1 MPPEAATH
9 LFNLL
14 CELLPTGATEA
25 TVRQR
30 LKPLTTATSLVRNQL
45 GRTYLTLGGEFFQLT
60 AIFEGAARHLYQ
72 VTLRATPP
80 AYMAIKTFARTLP
93 ETADLPPALTAEWR
107 ASWLGFVPQL
117 LLRPTNG
124 TANGVSVRFVGLL
137 PTKKVII
144 LTRL

>member
-1 MPPEAATH
+1 MPPETATH

-14 CELLPTGATEA
+14 CELLPAGATEA

-30 LKPLTTATSLVRNQL
+30 LKPLTTATSPVRRQL
-45 GRTYLTLGGEFFQLT
+45 GRTYLTLGGGFFQLT
-60 AIFEGAARHLYQ
+60 AIFEGAAQQLYQ
-72 VTLRATPP
+72 VTLRTTPP
-80 AYMAIKTFARTLP
+80 AYVAIKAFARTLP

-107 ASWLGFVPQL
+107 ASWLGFLPQL
-117 LLRPTNG
+117 RLRPTNG
-124 TANGVSVRFVGLL
+124 TASGVSVRFVGVL